1 MHPNSHS
8 RQPTGAIR
16 ISEEVSTEE
25 IQSLAGELQILRNQI
40 QTISSQ
46 FSEYGMTVEA
56 LSKQD
61 PERPV
66 YRSLGNILL
75 EVDDRDS
82 LESELKDAQEAL
94 NEHLGRLVE
103 REESIRKRYE
113 QMVIIVRNSFDFTW
127 KHSSKF

>member
-1 MHPNSHS
+1 MHPKSPLK
-8 RQPTGAIR
+8 QPAGAIR

-25 IQSLAGELQILRNQI
+25 IQSLVRELQIVRNQI

-46 FSEYGMTVEA
+46 FSEYGITIEA

-75 EVDDRDS
+75 EVDDRD
-82 LESELKDAQEAL
+82 LLQSELKDAQEAL

-103 REESIRKRYE
+103 REESIRKKYE
-113 QMVIIVRNSFDFTW
+113 EMVESFERA
-127 KHSSKF
+127 

>member
-1 MHPNSHS
+1 MLPNSLLK
-8 RQPTGAIR
+8 QPLGAIR
-16 ISEEVSTEE
+16 ISEEASAEE
-25 IQSLAGELQILRNQI
+25 IQSLARELQILRSQI

-46 FSEYGMTVEA
+46 NSEYGITVEA

-75 EVDDRDS
+75 EVDDRQS

-94 NEHLGRLVE
+94 NEHIARLVE
-103 REESIRKRYE
+103 REECIRKRHEEMVESYE
-113 QMVIIVRNSFDFTW
+113 RA
-127 KHSSKF
+127 

>member
-1 MHPNSHS
+1 MHPNSLSKQHL
-8 RQPTGAIR
+8 GAIR
-16 ISEEVSTEE
+16 ISEEVAAEE
-25 IQSLAGELQILRNQI
+25 SQSLARELQILRNQI

-46 FSEYGMTVEA
+46 YSEYGITVEA
-56 LSKQD
+56 LSNQD

-113 QMVIIVRNSFDFTW
+113 EMAESFERT
-127 KHSSKF
+127 

>member
-1 MHPNSHS
+1 MHPNSLSKQHL
-8 RQPTGAIR
+8 GAIR
-16 ISEEVSTEE
+16 ISEEVSAEE
-25 IQSLAGELQILRNQI
+25 IQSLARELQILRNQI

-46 FSEYGMTVEA
+46 YSEYGITVEA
-56 LSKQD
+56 LSNQD

-82 LESELKDAQEAL
+82 LESELKDAQDAL
-94 NEHLGRLVE
+94 KEHLSRLVE

-113 QMVIIVRNSFDFTW
+113 EMVESYERA
-127 KHSSKF
+127 

>member
-1 MHPNSHS
+1 MHPNSPLK
-8 RQPTGAIR
+8 QPAGAIR

-25 IQSLAGELQILRNQI
+25 IQSLARELQIVRNQI

-46 FSEYGMTVEA
+46 FSEYGITIEA

-75 EVDDRDS
+75 EVDDRDL

-94 NEHLGRLVE
+94 NEHLSRLVE
-103 REESIRKRYE
+103 REESIRKKYE
-113 QMVIIVRNSFDFTW
+113 EMATSFEG
-127 KHSSKF
+127 K

>member
-1 MHPNSHS
+1 V
-8 RQPTGAIR
+8 GAIR

-25 IQSLAGELQILRNQI
+25 IQSLARELQILRNQI

-46 FSEYGMTVEA
+46 YSEYGITVEA
-56 LSKQD
+56 LSNQD

-82 LESELKDAQEAL
+82 LESELKDAQDPL
-94 NEHLGRLVE
+94 KEHLSRLVE

-113 QMVIIVRNSFDFTW
+113 EMAEIFEST
-127 KHSSKF
+127 

>member
-1 MHPNSHS
+1 MHPNSPS
-8 RQPTGAIR
+8 RQPAGAIR

-25 IQSLAGELQILRNQI
+25 IQSLARELQILRNQI

-46 FSEYGMTVEA
+46 FSEYGITIES

-61 PERPV
+61 PGRPV

-113 QMVIIVRNSFDFTW
+113 EMVASFERT
-127 KHSSKF
+127 

>member
-1 MHPNSHS
+1 LHPSS
-8 RQPTGAIR
+8 PSKQPTGAIR

-25 IQSLAGELQILRNQI
+25 IQSLARELQILRNQI

-46 FSEYGMTVEA
+46 FSEYGITVEA

-103 REESIRKRYE
+103 REESIRKKYE
-113 QMVIIVRNSFDFTW
+113 EMVESFER
-127 KHSSKF
+127 K

>member
-1 MHPNSHS
+1 MHPKSPLK
-8 RQPTGAIR
+8 QPAGAIR

-25 IQSLAGELQILRNQI
+25 IQSLARELQIVRNQI

-46 FSEYGMTVEA
+46 FSEYGITIEA

-66 YRSLGNILL
+66 YRSLGNIVL
-75 EVDDRDS
+75 EVDDRD
-82 LESELKDAQEAL
+82 LLQSELKDAQEAL

-103 REESIRKRYE
+103 REESIRKKYE
-113 QMVIIVRNSFDFTW
+113 EMVESFERT
-127 KHSSKF
+127 

>member
-1 MHPNSHS
+1 MHPNSPLK
-8 RQPTGAIR
+8 QPAGAIR
-16 ISEEVSTEE
+16 IGEEESTEE
-25 IQSLAGELQILRNQI
+25 IHSLARELQIVRNQI

-46 FSEYGMTVEA
+46 FSEYGITIEA

-75 EVDDRDS
+75 EVDDRD
-82 LESELKDAQEAL
+82 LLQSELKDAQEAL

-103 REESIRKRYE
+103 REESIRKKYE
-113 QMVIIVRNSFDFTW
+113 EMVESFERT
-127 KHSSKF
+127 